1 MTNKVN
7 EIYET
12 LLKDEILEIGS
23 FTLKNDM
30 KTEYYINSRK
40 LYSNVALM
48 NMISDKIVNK
58 INMKTEIDYDHLA
71 GVPYGT
77 LPLVGL
83 LSNKIDKPMLFMRKE
98 KKGYGSKKI
107 IEGKYEIG
115 DSVIL
120 IEDTIT
126 SGSSIIDTISKLETL
141 GVFVS
146 YVLVLFDRETGAVN
160 DIKQTLHIPVESLFK
175 ISKISNYFSVK
186 NLMSDFDNGKIVS
199 SIATDKKYYSYM
211 KEETKRIEDEEKEKQ
226 LSIKNYE
233 YIFNNS
239 LSTLLIG
246 LVIRKK
252 TALCLSLDVSSWK
265 VGREILELCGP
276 YICMVKLHSDL
287 FTDIGN
293 INLFIKELKVL
304 SRKYK
309 FLIMEDMKLGDVDK
323 ITYKKITNSFFK
335 YGEWAN
341 LITIHGLTANSV
353 YKYSQTQNAIDK
365 KPNTKN
371 AIKDEII
378 IEEINDAIKQEDGG
392 IDNLNNIDI
401 DRKLYFNNMCL
412 VSDMNQMNCLCDED
426 YNNKCFEL
434 LNDNEDFSPIIV
446 AQNGNKVKD
455 RVKLTPGVSINDSD
469 INNKNRK
476 YRSIEEAIC
485 NDKNHIIIVGNDIVS
500 LYKEDEDEDEDD
512 KEKDDNRQDE
522 LIKKTRLY
530 CNISWKYFSETY
542 SDLITKYQRKKID
555 ISQIYD
561 SIFSM
566 TNLEKKLH
574 FKEIE
579 YNKREEDIVKKQHD
593 LFIKENGYN
602 VRHKELQNQKRDFM
616 YSQYVSYTLFTLL
629 TVIVNYKQIINYL
642 Y

>member
-7 EIYET
+7 QIYET

-48 NMISDKIVNK
+48 NIITDKIVNK
-58 INMKTEIDYDHLA
+58 LNMNSDIDYDHIV

-107 IEGKYEIG
+107 IEGTYEIG

-126 SGSSIIDTISKLETL
+126 SGSSIIETISKLENV

-146 YVLVLFDRETGAVN
+146 YVLVLFDRETGAIN
-160 DIKQTLHIPVESLFK
+160 DIKETLNIPVEALFK

-186 NLMSDFDNGKIVS
+186 NLMCDFDNGKIIS
-199 SIATDKKYYSYM
+199 SIATDKKNYSYM
-211 KEETKRIEDEEKEKQ
+211 KEETKRIKDEEKEKQ

-293 INLFIKELKVL
+293 INMFIKELKKL
-304 SRKYK
+304 ARKYK

-353 YKYSQTQNAIDK
+353 YKYSQTRNAIDK
-365 KPNTKN
+365 KPKTKN

-378 IEEINDAIKQEDGG
+378 IEEIDDAIKQEDGG

-401 DRKLYFNNMCL
+401 DIDIDRELYFNNMCL
-412 VSDMNQMNCLCDED
+412 VSDMNQMNSLCDED
-426 YNNKCFEL
+426 YNNKCSEL

-500 LYKEDEDEDEDD
+500 LYKEEED
-512 KEKDDNRQDE
+512 KEKDNNQDE
-522 LIKKTRLY
+522 LIKQTRLY
-530 CNISWKYFSETY
+530 SNISWKYFSKTY

-561 SIFSM
+561 SIFNM
-566 TNLEKKLH
+566 TQLEKKLH

-579 YNKREEDIVKKQHD
+579 YNEREEEIVKKQHD
-593 LFIKENGYN
+593 LFINENSYN
-602 VRHKELQNQKRDFM
+602 VRYKELQNQKKDFM